1 MAEKEKKKKR
11 ERVVS
16 PVARAS
22 FPNLAEP
29 DSGREFS
36 DDKYKITL
44 LFPKAADLKTLKVAV
59 ANAAREEWGAD
70 VDLKSL
76 LLPFRDGSEKEDTFY
91 HDYVYIT
98 AKSSRKPGVINM
110 GKEAINAGDVYGGCF
125 IRANLTPFPYTT
137 TVQVEKDDGK
147 GGTKLVPVEKKG
159 ISFALNSVQ
168 FVRDGEAFGG
178 SAEKDFED
186 AAVEDYFP
194 KESESGAADDGDLPF

>member
-22 FPNLAEP
+22 FPSLAEP

-44 LFPKAADLKTLKVAV
+44 LFPKTADLKTLKVAV
-59 ANAAREEWGAD
+59 ASAAREEWGAD

-91 HDYVYIT
+91 HEYVYIT

-110 GKEAINAGDVYGGCF
+110 AKEPMNAGDIYGGCF
-125 IRANLTPFPYTT
+125 VRANLTPFPYTT
-137 TVQVEKDDGK
+137 TVNVETPEGK
-147 GGTKLVPVEKKG
+147 VVSKEKKG
-159 ISFALNSVQ
+159 ISFALNSIQ
-168 FVRDGEAFGG
+168 FVRDGDPFGG
-178 SAEKDFED
+178 STEKDFED

-194 KESESGAADDGDLPF
+194 QVSESGSADTDDIPF